1 MAEYKLIP
9 EQLPTAG
16 RRGGASVYV
25 DMIEQFLKMNKP
37 SVRVQY
43 ERKPMTIYVALKR
56 VVRSDPRYASVEVSQ
71 RVKNVYLVR
80 KEG

>member
-1 MAEYKLIP
+1 MPEYKLIP

-25 DMIEQFLKMNKP
+25 DMVEQFLKMSKP

-43 ERKPMTIYVALKR
+43 DRKPSTIYVQLKR
-56 VVRSDPRYASVEVSQ
+56 VVRSDPRYAGVKVSQ
-71 RVKNVYLVR
+71 RDKNVYLVR
-80 KEG
+80 EER